1 MSSPLASLS
10 KIRRV
15 PLQSDVQNTG
25 RRSLP
30 SRMKV
35 FGEDEDDLSNDGL
48 SSEEKISGV
57 GCSIE
62 RPFPMGRSGSL
73 PRDMGLISSLV
84 KKLNELEEKVKK
96 QAEELNIKDQ
106 WIKSLKLKIKSLQS
120 DEDQRSLTHT
130 EELEAKCQYLQNQVH
145 EMERFLNDYGLE
157 WVGEPSEIEMEMET
171 DLEPEKWTLKKLWK
185 PGTPRLLG
193 ESTVPAPTVDF
204 DELLENLR
212 DLSLLAG
219 EGQSLVHTSS
229 SMAVLKTPEPVPLT
243 LYQNGIIMFNGP
255 FRPFSDVSTQ
265 QCIQDILDGFFPSEL
280 KKVYP
285 SGVPFQRKGR
295 GGQSW
300 AHLRPGPQ
308 QEGDSCAGRTLEVTD
323 LRNVVYQEKQLPKV
337 FSGTGYV
344 IGRTNSKETKKLN
357 DQPVI
362 ENPLPFVGNSFS
374 QNSTITKEQFLK
386 KLPKFVIR
394 NGEVI
399 EVREPIRETLEGCS
413 GPQEILVET
422 ERLRQSS
429 SEIPTTTLRIKSE
442 NGEQT
447 FVLPMSPVDTIG
459 DVRRY
464 LAQARNRDPAT
475 FEIFTVFPPT
485 VYKDD
490 SKTLQACGLVPNAIL
505 LLRPPRT
512 PHPAPSL

>member
-15 PLQSDVQNTG
+15 PLQADVQNTG

-35 FGEDEDDLSNDGL
+35 FGEDEDDLSSDGL
-48 SSEEKISGV
+48 NSEQRIPGPGCAREKPFLLG
-57 GCSIE
+57 
-62 RPFPMGRSGSL
+62 RPGSL
-73 PRDMGLISSLV
+73 SHDVGLASSLV
-84 KKLNELEEKVKK
+84 KRLTGLEQKVKK
-96 QAEELNIKDQ
+96 QAEEINFKDR
-106 WIKSLKLKIKSLQS
+106 WIKSLKLKIKSLQP
-120 DEDQRSLTHT
+120 DKDQRSLTRT
-130 EELEAKCQYLQNQVH
+130 EELEAKCQHLQNQVH

-157 WVGEPSEIEMEMET
+157 WIGEPSETEMEMET
-171 DLEPEKWTLKKLWK
+171 DLEAEKWMLKKLWK
-185 PGTPRLLG
+185 PG

-229 SMAVLKTPEPVPLT
+229 SMAMLKTPEPVPLT

-280 KKVYP
+280 KKIYP
-285 SGVPFQRKGR
+285 SGVPFQ
-295 GGQSW
+295 
-300 AHLRPGPQ
+300 
-308 QEGDSCAGRTLEVTD
+308 VTD

-337 FSGTGYV
+337 FSGPGYV
-344 IGRTNSKETKKLN
+344 IGRMNSKETKKLN
-357 DQPVI
+357 DQSVTD
-362 ENPLPFVGNSFS
+362 NPFLFVGNSS
-374 QNSTITKEQFLK
+374 QTSTITKEQFLK
-386 KLPKFVIR
+386 KFPKFVIR
-394 NGEVI
+394 HGEVI

-429 SEIPTTTLRIKSE
+429 PEIPTTTLRIKSE
-442 NGEQT
+442 DGEQT
-447 FVLPMSPVDTIG
+447 FVLAMSPADTIG
-459 DVRRY
+459 DVRQY
-464 LAQARNRDPAT
+464 LAQARDMDPAT

-485 VYKDD
+485 VYTDD
-490 SKTLQACGLVPNAIL
+490 SKTLQACELVPNAIL
-505 LLRPPRT
+505 LLRPPTT
-512 PHPAPSL
+512 PHPVPSL

>member
-120 DEDQRSLTHT
+120 DE
-130 EELEAKCQYLQNQVH
+130 
-145 EMERFLNDYGLE
+145 
-157 WVGEPSEIEMEMET
+157 
-171 DLEPEKWTLKKLWK
+171 
-185 PGTPRLLG
+185 G

-285 SGVPFQRKGR
+285 SGVPFQ
-295 GGQSW
+295 
-300 AHLRPGPQ
+300 
-308 QEGDSCAGRTLEVTD
+308 VTD

>member
-120 DEDQRSLTHT
+120 DE
-130 EELEAKCQYLQNQVH
+130 
-145 EMERFLNDYGLE
+145 
-157 WVGEPSEIEMEMET
+157 
-171 DLEPEKWTLKKLWK
+171 
-185 PGTPRLLG
+185 G

>member
-35 FGEDEDDLSNDGL
+35 FGEEEDDLSNDGP
-48 SSEEKISGV
+48 SSEDRIPGCTREK
-57 GCSIE
+57 
-62 RPFPMGRSGSL
+62 PFLLGRSGSL
-73 PRDMGLISSLV
+73 PYDVGLVSSLV
-84 KKLNELEEKVKK
+84 KRLTELEQKVKK
-96 QAEELNIKDQ
+96 QAEEINFKDQ
-106 WIKSLKLKIKSLQS
+106 WIKSLKLKIKSLQP
-120 DEDQRSLTHT
+120 D
-130 EELEAKCQYLQNQVH
+130 K
-145 EMERFLNDYGLE
+145 
-157 WVGEPSEIEMEMET
+157 
-171 DLEPEKWTLKKLWK
+171 
-185 PGTPRLLG
+185 G
-193 ESTVPAPTVDF
+193 ESTVPAPTVDC

-229 SMAVLKTPEPVPLT
+229 SMAMLKTPEPVPLT

-280 KKVYP
+280 KKIYP
-285 SGVPFQRKGR
+285 SGVPFQ
-295 GGQSW
+295 
-300 AHLRPGPQ
+300 
-308 QEGDSCAGRTLEVTD
+308 VTD
-323 LRNVVYQEKQLPKV
+323 LRNVVYQEKQLPEV
-337 FSGTGYV
+337 FSGPGYV
-344 IGRTNSKETKKLN
+344 IGRMNSKETKKLN
-357 DQPVI
+357 DQSATN
-362 ENPLPFVGNSFS
+362 NPFPFMGNSS
-374 QNSTITKEQFLK
+374 QTSTITKERFLK

-394 NGEVI
+394 HGEVI

-429 SEIPTTTLRIKSE
+429 LEVPTATLRIKSE
-442 NGEQT
+442 DGEQT
-447 FVLPMSPVDTIG
+447 FVLPLSPADTIG
-459 DVRRY
+459 EVRQY
-464 LAQARNRDPAT
+464 LAQARDMDPAT

-485 VYKDD
+485 VYTDD

>member
-120 DEDQRSLTHT
+120 DEEDQRSLTHT

-185 PGTPRLLG
+185 PG

-285 SGVPFQRKGR
+285 SGVPFQ
-295 GGQSW
+295 
-300 AHLRPGPQ
+300 
-308 QEGDSCAGRTLEVTD
+308 VTD

>member
-10 KIRRV
+10 KTRRV
-15 PLQSDVQNTG
+15 PLQSDVQNSG
-25 RRSLP
+25 RRALS
-30 SRMKV
+30 SRMKI
-35 FGEDEDDLSNDGL
+35 FGEDQKNSTN
-48 SSEEKISGV
+48 
-57 GCSIE
+57 
-62 RPFPMGRSGSL
+62 
-73 PRDMGLISSLV
+73 
-84 KKLNELEEKVKK
+84 
-96 QAEELNIKDQ
+96 
-106 WIKSLKLKIKSLQS
+106 
-120 DEDQRSLTHT
+120 T
-130 EELEAKCQYLQNQVH
+130 EELEAKCQHLQKQVH

-157 WVGEPSEIEMEMET
+157 WVGEPSETEMEMET
-171 DLEPEKWTLKKLWK
+171 DLEAEKWTLKKTWK
-185 PGTPRLLG
+185 PG

-280 KKVYP
+280 KKIYP
-285 SGVPFQRKGR
+285 SGVPFQ
-295 GGQSW
+295 
-300 AHLRPGPQ
+300 
-308 QEGDSCAGRTLEVTD
+308 VTD
-323 LRNVVYQEKQLPKV
+323 LRSVVYQEKQLPKV
-337 FSGTGYV
+337 FSGPGYV
-344 IGRTNSKETKKLN
+344 TGTPNSKETKKLN
-357 DQPVI
+357 DQSAA
-362 ENPLPFVGNSFS
+362 ENPLPFVGNTFP
-374 QNSTITKEQFLK
+374 QTSTITKEQFLK

-394 NGEVI
+394 HGEVI
-399 EVREPIRETLEGCS
+399 EVREPIRETLEGCT

-422 ERLRQSS
+422 ESPGPQGDGPEAPRLRQSS
-429 SEIPTTTLRIKSE
+429 TEIPTTTLRIKSE

-447 FVLPMSPVDTIG
+447 FVLPMSPLDTIG
-459 DVRRY
+459 DIRRY
-464 LAQARNRDPAT
+464 LAQARNMDPAT

-485 VYKDD
+485 VYTDD

-512 PHPAPSL
+512 PHPVPSL

>member
-15 PLQSDVQNTG
+15 PLQPDVQNTG

-30 SRMKV
+30 SRMKA

-48 SSEEKISGV
+48 SSEERAPGP
-57 GCSIE
+57 GCTRE
-62 RPFPMGRSGSL
+62 KPFHLGRSGSL
-73 PRDMGLISSLV
+73 PHDMGLVSSLV
-84 KKLNELEEKVKK
+84 KRLTELEQKVKT
-96 QAEELNIKDQ
+96 QAEEINFKDQ
-106 WIKSLKLKIKSLQS
+106 WIKSLKLKIKNLQP
-120 DEDQRSLTHT
+120 DEEDQRSLTRT
-130 EELEAKCQYLQNQVH
+130 EELEAKCQHLQNQVH

-157 WVGEPSEIEMEMET
+157 WVGEPSETQMDMET
-171 DLEPEKWTLKKLWK
+171 DLEAEKWTMKKLWK
-185 PGTPRLLG
+185 PG
-193 ESTVPAPTVDF
+193 ESTVPAPTVNF

-229 SMAVLKTPEPVPLT
+229 SMAMLKTPEPVPLT

-280 KKVYP
+280 KKIYP
-285 SGVPFQRKGR
+285 SGVPFQ
-295 GGQSW
+295 
-300 AHLRPGPQ
+300 
-308 QEGDSCAGRTLEVTD
+308 VTD
-323 LRNVVYQEKQLPKV
+323 LRNVVYQEKQLPNKV
-337 FSGTGYV
+337 FSGPGYV
-344 IGRTNSKETKKLN
+344 VGRMNSKETKKLN
-357 DQPVI
+357 DQ
-362 ENPLPFVGNSFS
+362 S
-374 QNSTITKEQFLK
+374 
-386 KLPKFVIR
+386 
-394 NGEVI
+394 VI

-413 GPQEILVET
+413 GSQEILVET

-429 SEIPTTTLRIKSE
+429 REIPTTTLRIKSE

-447 FVLPMSPVDTIG
+447 FVLPMSPLDTIG

-464 LAQARNRDPAT
+464 LAQARDMDPAE
-475 FEIFTVFPPT
+475 FEIFTAFPPT
-485 VYKDD
+485 VYRDD

-505 LLRPPRT
+505 LLRPPKT
-512 PHPAPSL
+512 PHSAPSL

>member
-15 PLQSDVQNTG
+15 PLQADVQNTG

-35 FGEDEDDLSNDGL
+35 FGEDEDDLSSDGL
-48 SSEEKISGV
+48 NSEQRIPGPGCAREKPFLLG
-57 GCSIE
+57 
-62 RPFPMGRSGSL
+62 RPGSL
-73 PRDMGLISSLV
+73 SHDVGLASSLV
-84 KKLNELEEKVKK
+84 KRLTGLEQKVKK
-96 QAEELNIKDQ
+96 QAEEINFKDR
-106 WIKSLKLKIKSLQS
+106 WIKSLKLKIKSLQP
-120 DEDQRSLTHT
+120 D
-130 EELEAKCQYLQNQVH
+130 K
-145 EMERFLNDYGLE
+145 
-157 WVGEPSEIEMEMET
+157 
-171 DLEPEKWTLKKLWK
+171 
-185 PGTPRLLG
+185 G

-229 SMAVLKTPEPVPLT
+229 SMAMLKTPEPVPLT

-280 KKVYP
+280 KKIYP
-285 SGVPFQRKGR
+285 SGVPFQ
-295 GGQSW
+295 
-300 AHLRPGPQ
+300 
-308 QEGDSCAGRTLEVTD
+308 VTD

-337 FSGTGYV
+337 FSGPGYV
-344 IGRTNSKETKKLN
+344 IGRMNSKETKKLN
-357 DQPVI
+357 DQSVTD
-362 ENPLPFVGNSFS
+362 NPFLFVGNSS
-374 QNSTITKEQFLK
+374 QTSTITKEQFLK
-386 KLPKFVIR
+386 KFPKFVIR
-394 NGEVI
+394 HGEVI

-429 SEIPTTTLRIKSE
+429 PEIPTTTLRIKSE
-442 NGEQT
+442 DGEQT
-447 FVLPMSPVDTIG
+447 FVLAMSPADTIG
-459 DVRRY
+459 DVRQY
-464 LAQARNRDPAT
+464 LAQARDMDPAT

-485 VYKDD
+485 VYTDD
-490 SKTLQACGLVPNAIL
+490 SKTLQACELVPNAIL
-505 LLRPPRT
+505 LLRPPTT
-512 PHPAPSL
+512 PHPVPSL

>member
-15 PLQSDVQNTG
+15 PLQSGVQNTG

-30 SRMKV
+30 SRMKD
-35 FGEDEDDLSNDGL
+35 FGEDEDDLSSDGVN
-48 SSEEKISGV
+48 SEEKIL
-57 GCSIE
+57 GCFRE
-62 RPFPMGRSGSL
+62 KPFPLGRYGSL

-84 KKLNELEEKVKK
+84 KRLAELEQKVKK
-96 QAEELNIKDQ
+96 QTEELNFKDQ
-106 WIKSLKLKIKSLQS
+106 WIKSLKLKTKSLQT
-120 DEDQRSLTHT
+120 DEEDQRSLNHT
-130 EELEAKCQYLQNQVH
+130 EELEAKCQHLQNQVH

-157 WVGEPSEIEMEMET
+157 WVGEPSETEMDMET
-171 DLEPEKWTLKKLWK
+171 DLEAEKWMLKKLWK
-185 PGTPRLLG
+185 PG

-219 EGQSLVHTSS
+219 EGQSLVHSSS

-280 KKVYP
+280 KKIYP
-285 SGVPFQRKGR
+285 NGVPFQ
-295 GGQSW
+295 
-300 AHLRPGPQ
+300 
-308 QEGDSCAGRTLEVTD
+308 VTD
-323 LRNVVYQEKQLPKV
+323 LRDVVYQEKQLPKV

-344 IGRTNSKETKKLN
+344 IGRMHSKETKKLN
-357 DQPVI
+357 DQSATDS
-362 ENPLPFVGNSFS
+362 PLPFVGNSFS
-374 QNSTITKEQFLK
+374 QKSTITKEQFLK

-394 NGEVI
+394 HGEVI
-399 EVREPIRETLEGCS
+399 EVREPIREKLEGCS

-429 SEIPTTTLRIKSE
+429 TEIPTTTLRIKSE

-464 LAQARNRDPAT
+464 LAQARNMDPAT

-485 VYKDD
+485 VYTDD
-490 SKTLQACGLVPNAIL
+490 SKTLRACGLVPNAIL

>member
-10 KIRRV
+10 KTRRV
-15 PLQSDVQNTG
+15 PLQSDVQNSG
-25 RRSLP
+25 RRALS
-30 SRMKV
+30 SRMKI
-35 FGEDEDDLSNDGL
+35 FGEEEDDLSSDGL
-48 SSEEKISGV
+48 SSEERSPGPGSNKEKSFHV
-57 GCSIE
+57 
-62 RPFPMGRSGSL
+62 GRSGSL
-73 PRDMGLISSLV
+73 PPDMGLVSSLV
-84 KKLNELEEKVKK
+84 KRLNELEQKVKT
-96 QAEELNIKDQ
+96 QAEEINLKDQ
-106 WIKSLKLKIKSLQS
+106 WIKTLKLKIKNLQPGE
-120 DEDQRSLTHT
+120 EDQKNSTNT
-130 EELEAKCQYLQNQVH
+130 EELEAKCQHLQKQVH

-157 WVGEPSEIEMEMET
+157 WVGEPSETEMEMET
-171 DLEPEKWTLKKLWK
+171 DLEAEKWTLKKTWK
-185 PGTPRLLG
+185 PG

-280 KKVYP
+280 KKIYP
-285 SGVPFQRKGR
+285 SGVPFQ
-295 GGQSW
+295 
-300 AHLRPGPQ
+300 
-308 QEGDSCAGRTLEVTD
+308 VTD
-323 LRNVVYQEKQLPKV
+323 LRSVVYQEKQLPKV
-337 FSGTGYV
+337 FSGPGYV
-344 IGRTNSKETKKLN
+344 TGTPNSKETKKLN
-357 DQPVI
+357 DQSAAEILGQMSCLNSIPLTLP
-362 ENPLPFVGNSFS
+362 ENPLPFVGNTFP
-374 QNSTITKEQFLK
+374 QTSTITKEQFLK

-394 NGEVI
+394 HGEVI
-399 EVREPIRETLEGCS
+399 EVREPIRETLEGCT

-429 SEIPTTTLRIKSE
+429 TEIPTTTLRIKSE

-447 FVLPMSPVDTIG
+447 FVLPMSPLDTIG
-459 DVRRY
+459 DIRRY
-464 LAQARNRDPAT
+464 LAQARNMDPAT

-485 VYKDD
+485 VYTDD

-512 PHPAPSL
+512 PHPVPSL

>member
-10 KIRRV
+10 KTRRV
-15 PLQSDVQNTG
+15 PLQSDVQNSG
-25 RRSLP
+25 RRALS
-30 SRMKV
+30 SRMKI
-35 FGEDEDDLSNDGL
+35 FGEDQKNSTN
-48 SSEEKISGV
+48 
-57 GCSIE
+57 
-62 RPFPMGRSGSL
+62 
-73 PRDMGLISSLV
+73 
-84 KKLNELEEKVKK
+84 
-96 QAEELNIKDQ
+96 
-106 WIKSLKLKIKSLQS
+106 
-120 DEDQRSLTHT
+120 T
-130 EELEAKCQYLQNQVH
+130 EELEAKCQHLQKQVH

-157 WVGEPSEIEMEMET
+157 WVGEPSETEMEMET
-171 DLEPEKWTLKKLWK
+171 DLEAEKWTLKKTWK
-185 PGTPRLLG
+185 PG

-280 KKVYP
+280 KKIYP
-285 SGVPFQRKGR
+285 SGVPFQ
-295 GGQSW
+295 
-300 AHLRPGPQ
+300 
-308 QEGDSCAGRTLEVTD
+308 VTD
-323 LRNVVYQEKQLPKV
+323 LRSVVYQEKQLPKV
-337 FSGTGYV
+337 FSGPGYV
-344 IGRTNSKETKKLN
+344 TGTPNSKETKKLN
-357 DQPVI
+357 DQSAA
-362 ENPLPFVGNSFS
+362 ENPLPFVGNTFP
-374 QNSTITKEQFLK
+374 QTSTITKEQFLK

-394 NGEVI
+394 HGEVI
-399 EVREPIRETLEGCS
+399 EVREPIRETLEGCT

-429 SEIPTTTLRIKSE
+429 TEIPTTTLRIKSE

-447 FVLPMSPVDTIG
+447 FVLPMSPLDTIG
-459 DVRRY
+459 DIRRY
-464 LAQARNRDPAT
+464 LAQARNMDPAT

-485 VYKDD
+485 VYTDD

-512 PHPAPSL
+512 PHPVPSL

>member
-15 PLQSDVQNTG
+15 PLQPDVQNTG

-30 SRMKV
+30 SRMKA

-48 SSEEKISGV
+48 SSEERAPGP
-57 GCSIE
+57 GCTRE
-62 RPFPMGRSGSL
+62 KPFHLGRSGSL
-73 PRDMGLISSLV
+73 PHDMGLVSSLV
-84 KKLNELEEKVKK
+84 KRLTELEQKVKT
-96 QAEELNIKDQ
+96 QAEEINFKDQ
-106 WIKSLKLKIKSLQS
+106 WIKSLKLKIKNLQP
-120 DEDQRSLTHT
+120 DEDQRSLTRT
-130 EELEAKCQYLQNQVH
+130 EELEAKCQHLQNQVH

-157 WVGEPSEIEMEMET
+157 WVGEPSETQMDMET
-171 DLEPEKWTLKKLWK
+171 DLEAEKWTMKKLWK
-185 PGTPRLLG
+185 PG
-193 ESTVPAPTVDF
+193 ESTVPAPTVNF

-229 SMAVLKTPEPVPLT
+229 SMAMLKTPEPVPLT

-280 KKVYP
+280 KKIYP
-285 SGVPFQRKGR
+285 SGVPFQ
-295 GGQSW
+295 
-300 AHLRPGPQ
+300 
-308 QEGDSCAGRTLEVTD
+308 VTD
-323 LRNVVYQEKQLPKV
+323 LRNVVYQEKQLPNKV
-337 FSGTGYV
+337 FSGPGYV
-344 IGRTNSKETKKLN
+344 VGRMNSKETKKLN
-357 DQPVI
+357 DQSAI
-362 ENPLPFVGNSFS
+362 DSPLPFVGNSS
-374 QNSTITKEQFLK
+374 QFSTISKEQFLK

-394 NGEVI
+394 HGEVI

-413 GPQEILVET
+413 GSQEILVET

-429 SEIPTTTLRIKSE
+429 REIPTTTLRIKSE

-447 FVLPMSPVDTIG
+447 FVLPMSPLDTIG

-464 LAQARNRDPAT
+464 LAQARDMDPAE
-475 FEIFTVFPPT
+475 FEIFTAFPPT
-485 VYKDD
+485 VYRDD

-505 LLRPPRT
+505 LLRPPKT
-512 PHPAPSL
+512 PHSAPSL

>member
-35 FGEDEDDLSNDGL
+35 FGEVEDDLSSDGFN
-48 SSEEKISGV
+48 SEEKISG
-57 GCSIE
+57 CTAE
-62 RPFPMGRSGSL
+62 KPFPVGRTGSL
-73 PRDMGLISSLV
+73 PHDMGLVSSLV
-84 KKLNELEEKVKK
+84 KRLSELEQKVKK
-96 QAEELNIKDQ
+96 QTEELNFKDQ
-106 WIKSLKLKIKSLQS
+106 WIKSLKLKIKSLQP
-120 DEDQRSLTHT
+120 DKDQRSLTHL
-130 EELEAKCQYLQNQVH
+130 EELEAKCQHLQNQVH

-157 WVGEPSEIEMEMET
+157 WVGEPSETEMEMET
-171 DLEPEKWTLKKLWK
+171 DLEAEKWALKKLWK
-185 PGTPRLLG
+185 PG

-243 LYQNGIIMFNGP
+243 LYQNGIVMFNGP

-280 KKVYP
+280 KKIYP
-285 SGVPFQRKGR
+285 SGVPFQ
-295 GGQSW
+295 
-300 AHLRPGPQ
+300 
-308 QEGDSCAGRTLEVTD
+308 VTD

-337 FSGTGYV
+337 FSGPGYV
-344 IGRTNSKETKKLN
+344 IGRMNSKETKKLN
-357 DQPVI
+357 DQSAADSPI
-362 ENPLPFVGNSFS
+362 PFVGSSFS
-374 QNSTITKEQFLK
+374 PNATITKEQFLK

-394 NGEVI
+394 HGEVI
-399 EVREPIRETLEGCS
+399 EVREPIRETLEGCT

-429 SEIPTTTLRIKSE
+429 KEVPTTTLRIKSE
-442 NGEQT
+442 NGELT

-459 DVRRY
+459 DVRQY
-464 LAQARNRDPAT
+464 LAQARNMDPAT

-485 VYKDD
+485 VYTDD

>member
-1 MSSPLASLS
+1 MTNKNHEPSVAVVTALTTRW
-10 KIRRV
+10 RRCQAGSV
-15 PLQSDVQNTG
+15 PG
-25 RRSLP
+25 R
-30 SRMKV
+30 
-35 FGEDEDDLSNDGL
+35 
-48 SSEEKISGV
+48 
-57 GCSIE
+57 
-62 RPFPMGRSGSL
+62 GSL
-73 PRDMGLISSLV
+73 PHDMGLVSSLV
-84 KKLNELEEKVKK
+84 KRLSELEQKVKK
-96 QAEELNIKDQ
+96 QTEELNFKDQ
-106 WIKSLKLKIKSLQS
+106 WIKSLKLKIKSLQP
-120 DEDQRSLTHT
+120 DKEDQRSLTHL
-130 EELEAKCQYLQNQVH
+130 EELEAKCQHLQNQVH

-157 WVGEPSEIEMEMET
+157 WVGEPSETEMEMET
-171 DLEPEKWTLKKLWK
+171 DLEAEKWALKKLWK
-185 PGTPRLLG
+185 PG

-243 LYQNGIIMFNGP
+243 LYQNGIVMFNGP

-280 KKVYP
+280 KKIYP
-285 SGVPFQRKGR
+285 SGVPFQ
-295 GGQSW
+295 
-300 AHLRPGPQ
+300 
-308 QEGDSCAGRTLEVTD
+308 VTD

-337 FSGTGYV
+337 FSGPGYV
-344 IGRTNSKETKKLN
+344 IGRMNSKETKKLN
-357 DQPVI
+357 DQSAADSPI
-362 ENPLPFVGNSFS
+362 PFVGSSFS
-374 QNSTITKEQFLK
+374 PNATITKEQFLK

-394 NGEVI
+394 HGEVI
-399 EVREPIRETLEGCS
+399 EVREPIRETLEGCT

-429 SEIPTTTLRIKSE
+429 KEVPTTTLRIKSE
-442 NGEQT
+442 NGELT

-459 DVRRY
+459 DVRQY
-464 LAQARNRDPAT
+464 LAQARNMDPAT

-485 VYKDD
+485 VYTDD

>member
-10 KIRRV
+10 KTRRV
-15 PLQSDVQNTG
+15 PLQSDVQNSG
-25 RRSLP
+25 RRALS
-30 SRMKV
+30 SRMKI
-35 FGEDEDDLSNDGL
+35 FGEEEDDLSSDGL
-48 SSEEKISGV
+48 SSEERSPGPGSNKEKSFHV
-57 GCSIE
+57 
-62 RPFPMGRSGSL
+62 GRS
-73 PRDMGLISSLV
+73 
-84 KKLNELEEKVKK
+84 
-96 QAEELNIKDQ
+96 
-106 WIKSLKLKIKSLQS
+106 
-120 DEDQRSLTHT
+120 EDQKNSTNT
-130 EELEAKCQYLQNQVH
+130 EELEAKCQHLQKQVH

-157 WVGEPSEIEMEMET
+157 WVGEPSETEMEMET
-171 DLEPEKWTLKKLWK
+171 DLEAEKWTLKKTWK
-185 PGTPRLLG
+185 PG

-280 KKVYP
+280 KKIYP
-285 SGVPFQRKGR
+285 SGVPFQ
-295 GGQSW
+295 
-300 AHLRPGPQ
+300 
-308 QEGDSCAGRTLEVTD
+308 VTD
-323 LRNVVYQEKQLPKV
+323 LRSVVYQEKQLPKV
-337 FSGTGYV
+337 FSGPGYV
-344 IGRTNSKETKKLN
+344 TGTPNSKETKKLN
-357 DQPVI
+357 DQSAA
-362 ENPLPFVGNSFS
+362 ENPLPFVGNTFP
-374 QNSTITKEQFLK
+374 QTSTITKEQFLK

-394 NGEVI
+394 HGEVI
-399 EVREPIRETLEGCS
+399 EVREPIRETLEGCT

-422 ERLRQSS
+422 ESPGPQGDGPEAPRLRQSS
-429 SEIPTTTLRIKSE
+429 TEIPTTTLRIKSE

-447 FVLPMSPVDTIG
+447 FVLPMSPLDTIG
-459 DVRRY
+459 DIRRY
-464 LAQARNRDPAT
+464 LAQARNMDPAT

-485 VYKDD
+485 VYTDD

-512 PHPAPSL
+512 PHPVPSL

>member
-10 KIRRV
+10 KTRRV
-15 PLQSDVQNTG
+15 PLQSDVQNSG
-25 RRSLP
+25 RRALS
-30 SRMKV
+30 SRMKI
-35 FGEDEDDLSNDGL
+35 FGEEEDDLSSDGL
-48 SSEEKISGV
+48 SSEERSPGPGSNKEKSFHV
-57 GCSIE
+57 
-62 RPFPMGRSGSL
+62 GRSGSL
-73 PRDMGLISSLV
+73 PPDMGLVSSLV
-84 KKLNELEEKVKK
+84 KRLNELEQKVKT
-96 QAEELNIKDQ
+96 QAEEINLKDQ
-106 WIKSLKLKIKSLQS
+106 WIKTLKLKIKNLQPG
-120 DEDQRSLTHT
+120 EDQKNSTNT
-130 EELEAKCQYLQNQVH
+130 EELEAKCQHLQKQVH

-157 WVGEPSEIEMEMET
+157 WVGEPSETEMEMET
-171 DLEPEKWTLKKLWK
+171 DLEAEKWTLKKTWK
-185 PGTPRLLG
+185 PG

-280 KKVYP
+280 KKIYP
-285 SGVPFQRKGR
+285 SGVPFQ
-295 GGQSW
+295 
-300 AHLRPGPQ
+300 
-308 QEGDSCAGRTLEVTD
+308 VTD
-323 LRNVVYQEKQLPKV
+323 LRSVVYQEKQLPKV
-337 FSGTGYV
+337 FSGPGYV
-344 IGRTNSKETKKLN
+344 TGTPNSKETKKLN
-357 DQPVI
+357 DQSAA
-362 ENPLPFVGNSFS
+362 ENPLPFVGNTFP
-374 QNSTITKEQFLK
+374 QTSTITKEQFLK

-394 NGEVI
+394 HGEVI
-399 EVREPIRETLEGCS
+399 EVREPIRETLEGCT

-429 SEIPTTTLRIKSE
+429 TEIPTTTLRIKSE

-447 FVLPMSPVDTIG
+447 FVLPMSPLDTIG
-459 DVRRY
+459 DIRRY
-464 LAQARNRDPAT
+464 LAQARNMDPAT

-485 VYKDD
+485 VYTDD

-512 PHPAPSL
+512 PHPVPSL